1 MNWSNAP
8 LYSRKALILCFLLYV
23 SFMGAAT
30 AQETAQPAPT
40 DSTYLIDLA
49 TALRLAGAQNL
60 DVQLAR
66 NAVDEAHANYTSSVE
81 QFIPALVP
89 SASYL
94 RHTGRDQNVDGTL
107 IDAPKHSA

>member
-1 MNWSNAP
+1 MNC
-8 LYSRKALILCFLLYV
+8 RKASFSARTALILGCLLTT
-23 SFMGAAT
+23 SLTGAAT
-30 AQETAQPAPT
+30 AQEPVQPAAA
-40 DSTYLIDLA
+40 DSTYPIDLA

-66 NAVDEAHANYTSSVE
+66 NAVDEAHANYVSSVE

-107 IDAPKHSA
+107 IDAPK